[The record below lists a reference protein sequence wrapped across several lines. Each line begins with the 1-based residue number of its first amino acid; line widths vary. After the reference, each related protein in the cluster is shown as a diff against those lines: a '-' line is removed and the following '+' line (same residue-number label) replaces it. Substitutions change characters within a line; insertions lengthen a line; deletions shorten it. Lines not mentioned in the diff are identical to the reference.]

1 MVTVTVGPQQSPAV
15 PSLSLS
21 LYLALSR
28 SISLSLSQESV
39 ASKLPSF
46 YADNCDCGCGCNPNV
61 YVPNVH
67 VCVYAHSVLF
77 VCVH

>member
-1 MVTVTVGPQQSPAV
+1 MLTTATVA
-15 PSLSLS
+15 
-21 LYLALSR
+21 A
-28 SISLSLSQESV
+28 
-39 ASKLPSF
+39 A
-46 YADNCDCGCGCNPNV
+46 ANPNV